1 MTLKWTNFFAFS
13 QEDKFD
19 IKEFDNWLDNL
30 IADGKVVNI
39 DNNKLILEI
48 NIPKQTIGL
57 SGFLPGIVG
66 INSLSVPEINAET
79 TITLLQEG
87 IENKLIAKGT
97 YVDST
102 GTTQNFNYEDKDVK
116 VSLKRNGERL
126 RLDASNSF
134 LSQITPDNSISNLA
148 RLEFQKTSKI
158 NETEMD
164 IGKFPLGEKIEMLF
178 IRQ

>member
-1 MTLKWTNFFAFS
+1 MTLKWTDFFAFS
-13 QEDKFD
+13 KEDKFD
-19 IKEFDNWLDNL
+19 IKEFDHWLDSL
-30 IADGKVVNI
+30 VGDGKVVNI
-39 DNNKLILEI
+39 DDNKLILEI

-66 INSLSVPEINAET
+66 ISSLSVPKINAET

-87 IENKLIAKGT
+87 IGNKLIAKGT

-116 VSLKRNGERL
+116 VSLKRNGGRL
-126 RLDASNSF
+126 RLDASNNF
-134 LSQITPDNSISNLA
+134 LSQITPDNSISSLA
-148 RLEFQKTSKI
+148 RLEFQKTSNV

-164 IGKFPLGEKIEMLF
+164 IGKFPFGEKIEILL
-178 IRQ
+178 IRK